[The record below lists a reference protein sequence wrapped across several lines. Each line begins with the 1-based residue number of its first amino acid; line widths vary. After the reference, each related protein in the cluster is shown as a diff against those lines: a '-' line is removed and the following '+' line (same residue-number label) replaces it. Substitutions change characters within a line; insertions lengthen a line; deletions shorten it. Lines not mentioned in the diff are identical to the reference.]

1 MAAWHFLKQLT
12 CIIGAHSPTLSRHL
26 VHYPS
31 VVPILSTHHKI
42 ARYPWRPHFR
52 VNLRASVTNAMFS
65 AASSSPTLS
74 DTSLTPTAPYT
85 SVVIHCPKDT
95 ADVLA
100 EALLCFGASSVSM
113 DQDDVSQSTD
123 EICISSIFPEVEDI
137 NVSMSRAADS
147 IGLKE
152 IPRYEVKIY
161 EEDDWIKRSQESLHP
176 VQVTEGLWV
185 VPQWCTP
192 LDVQAI
198 NIIVNPGLAFGT
210 GEHSTT
216 KLCLLLLNGCIK
228 GGEHIL
234 DYGTG
239 TGILAIAALKLGASF
254 AVGVDIDSEAIAS
267 ASRNASL
274 NNIRA
279 DKMQLHL
286 ITSKIS
292 SSSKDNSTFG
302 VMEGENICEAHTV
315 TTDRA
320 KFDVVV
326 ANILLNPLMDLA
338 DEIISYA
345 KPGAVVGLSGILS
358 EQVQYIIER
367 YSPFL
372 EDIEVSKMDE
382 WACVSEKRVKMY
394 NIRIESSELFLSTLR
409 KHSLGIEEIVFESLD
424 D

>member
-12 CIIGAHSPTLSRHL
+12 CTVGAHSPTISRRL
-26 VHYPS
+26 IHYSS
-31 VVPILSTHHKI
+31 VVPFLSIHHKI
-42 ARYPWRPHFR
+42 VRYQRLPHVR
-52 VNLRASVTNAMFS
+52 VNLRAAVTNAKFS
-65 AASSSPTLS
+65 AASSSPTVS
-74 DTSLTPTAPYT
+74 DTSLTPPAPYT
-85 SVVIHCPKDT
+85 SVLIHCPKDT

-100 EALLCFGASSVSM
+100 EALLSFGASSVSM

-137 NVSMSRAADS
+137 SVSILHAADS

-152 IPRYEVKIY
+152 IPRYEVKIC
-161 EEDDWIKRSQESLHP
+161 EEDDWMKRSQESLHP

-192 LDVQAI
+192 PDVQAT

-210 GEHSTT
+210 GEHATT
-216 KLCLLLLNGCIK
+216 KLCLLLLHGCIK

-239 TGILAIAALKLGASF
+239 TGILAIAALKFGASF
-254 AVGVDIDSEAIAS
+254 AVGVDVDSEAIAS
-267 ASRNASL
+267 ASQNASL
-274 NNIRA
+274 NNIRP

-286 ITSKIS
+286 ITSETS
-292 SSSKDNSTFG
+292 SSSKDDSTFG
-302 VMEGENICEAHTV
+302 VMERENTYEIQTI
-315 TTDRA
+315 TTYCA
-320 KFDVVV
+320 KFDVVI

-338 DEIISYA
+338 DQIISYA
-345 KPGAVVGLSGILS
+345 KPGAVVGLSGVLS

-372 EDIEVSKMDE
+372 EDIKVSKMDD
-382 WACVSEKRVKMY
+382 WACVSGRKRIYLNV
-394 NIRIESSELFLSTLR
+394 R
-409 KHSLGIEEIVFESLD
+409 
-424 D
+424 

>member
-1 MAAWHFLKQLT
+1 MAAWNFLKQLT
-12 CIIGAHSPTLSRHL
+12 CTVGAHSPTLSRRLIHYSLL
-26 VHYPS
+26 VPS
-31 VVPILSTHHKI
+31 LSAHHKI
-42 ARYPWRPHFR
+42 VRYQWLPHFR
-52 VNLRASVTNAMFS
+52 VNLYAAVPNAKFS
-65 AASSSPTLS
+65 TASSSQTLS
-74 DTSLTPTAPYT
+74 DTSLAPRAPYT
-85 SVVIHCPKDT
+85 SVLIHCPKDT

-123 EICISSIFPEVEDI
+123 EICISSIFHEVEDI
-137 NVSMSRAADS
+137 NVSISHAADS

-152 IPRYEVKIY
+152 IPRYEVKIGD
-161 EEDDWIKRSQESLHP
+161 EEDWMKRSQESLHP

-185 VPQWCTP
+185 VPKWCTP
-192 LDVQAI
+192 PDVQAT

-210 GEHSTT
+210 GEHATT
-216 KLCLLLLNGCIK
+216 KLCLLLLHGCIK

-239 TGILAIAALKLGASF
+239 TGILAIAALKLTLNSNFDILLPYKFGAAF
-254 AVGVDIDSEAIAS
+254 AVGVDVDSEAIAS
-267 ASRNASL
+267 ASQNAYL
-274 NNIRA
+274 NNIGQ

-286 ITSKIS
+286 VASKTS
-292 SSSKDNSTFG
+292 SSFKNDLTFG
-302 VMEGENICEAHTV
+302 VMEGENTCEIHPV
-315 TTDRA
+315 TDEE

-338 DEIISYA
+338 DQIISHA

-372 EDIEVSKMDE
+372 EGIEVSKMDD
-382 WACVSEKRVKMY
+382 WACVSG
-394 NIRIESSELFLSTLR
+394 R
-409 KHSLGIEEIVFESLD
+409 KKN
-424 D
+424 

>member
-1 MAAWHFLKQLT
+1 MAAWHFVKQLT
-12 CIIGAHSPTLSRHL
+12 CMVGAHSPTLSRRL
-26 VHYPS
+26 IHYSS
-31 VVPILSTHHKI
+31 VVPFLSIHHRI
-42 ARYPWRPHFR
+42 VRSQWLPHFR
-52 VNLRASVTNAMFS
+52 INLRAAVTNANFS

-74 DTSLTPTAPYT
+74 DTSLTPRASYI

-100 EALLCFGASSVSM
+100 EALLSFGASSVSL
-113 DQDDVSQSTD
+113 DQDDVSQITD

-137 NVSMSRAADS
+137 NVSILHAADS

-161 EEDDWIKRSQESLHP
+161 EEDDWMKRSQESLHP
-176 VQVTEGLWV
+176 VQVTEWLWV

-192 LDVQAI
+192 PDVQAT

-210 GEHSTT
+210 GDHATT
-216 KLCLLLLNGCIK
+216 KLCLLLLHGCIK

-239 TGILAIAALKLGASF
+239 TGILAIAALKFGAAF

-267 ASRNASL
+267 ASQNASL
-274 NNIRA
+274 NNIRP

-286 ITSKIS
+286 ITSKTS
-292 SSSKDNSTFG
+292 SSSKDDSTFA
-302 VMEGENICEAHTV
+302 VMESEDTCEIQTV
-315 TTDRA
+315 TADCA
-320 KFDVVV
+320 KFDVVI

-338 DEIISYA
+338 DQIISYA
-345 KPGAVVGLSGILS
+345 KPGAVVGLSGVLY
-358 EQVQYIIER
+358 EQVKYIIER

-372 EDIEVSKMDE
+372 EDIEVSKMDD
-382 WACVSEKRVKMY
+382 WACVSG
-394 NIRIESSELFLSTLR
+394 R
-409 KHSLGIEEIVFESLD
+409 KKIYLNVR
-424 D
+424 